1 MVNKGVLPRE
11 CVVITLRSVSRPSL
25 VLPCPVIFTF
35 LVRALLFEPT
45 SWRIEYLGMYSR
57 LSRPFPDQNK
67 QTTQEP
73 QELND
78 PQRLNTGALGLRRTP
93 GARGFRVLSGL
104 KVLKS
109 FWSVQFNEERAENV
123 YYVPRTKQQMV
134 GGSRWQKCC
143 LMIQDF
149 GLYGSLNFIKSV
161 CDPLWPP
168 WLKLPN
174 IGTWCDCVVLAVKF
188 VRNTKHNYV
197 CTHVHCTY
205 GFEII
210 ESS

>member
-1 MVNKGVLPRE
+1 ML
-11 CVVITLRSVSRPSL
+11 ITSLHFYDSIFIKWTDSAWLHRPWRTSRTQRPS
-25 VLPCPVIFTF
+25 
-35 LVRALLFEPT
+35 
-45 SWRIEYLGMYSR
+45 
-57 LSRPFPDQNK
+57 
-67 QTTQEP
+67 TTQHWGSGAP
-73 QELND
+73 AD
-78 PQRLNTGALGLRRTP
+78 PGRPRVQ
-93 GARGFRVLSGL
+93 GFKRSEGSEVFL
-104 KVLKS
+104 KCAMQWRKGRKCEIRS
-109 FWSVQFNEERAENV
+109 
-123 YYVPRTKQQMV
+123 YVPRTKQQMV
-134 GGSRWQKCC
+134 GGRRWQKCC
-143 LMIQDF
+143 LKIQDF